1 MESIEPQQSMTEE
14 RLELHY
20 HLVNDAHSMDALVR
34 NKCEAEVL
42 ALVRHVA
49 KELGVDAVLESSAF
63 TEGGLREVFKFLM
76 DPKNNSSLVMGGMV
90 LVLIQIVIS
99 ILALPSTD
107 KEQEALTKEL
117 TKLSIE
123 EKKLQ
128 IEKLRREAGEGKPS
142 EETVAE
148 VVSTLNQDYK
158 VLTRR
163 SNFYSQLLPYK
174 KVTAVGFGHIP
185 TGEVIPKNERT
196 TLRADFERFLV
207 RENKLPELV
216 DEAAC
221 IEIVAPVITGG
232 NMHWKGLYQGEPISF
247 AMRDSDYK
255 QAVSNR
261 TVSFQHGDSIAC
273 LLHTERKLDPTGEI
287 IVTGRYVSLVLEKR
301 SSSGQSA
308 ETPQGRRKKFSDKLV
323 SAQSSLPFSPPN
335 RRPISCRQHTR
346 LARAKEKW
354 PVALAPGHLR
364 HFDLEMTTKAFT
376 ACPKAI
382 AGSNAV
388 LCARSN
394 AMKPMNFVRAAGAM
408 FSLGI
413 CPPFL

>member
-323 SAQSSLPFSPPN
+323 SAQSSLPFSPPESEAN
-335 RRPISCRQHTR
+335 
-346 LARAKEKW
+346 
-354 PVALAPGHLR
+354 
-364 HFDLEMTTKAFT
+364 
-376 ACPKAI
+376 
-382 AGSNAV
+382 
-388 LCARSN
+388 
-394 AMKPMNFVRAAGAM
+394 
-408 FSLGI
+408 
-413 CPPFL
+413 

>member
-1 MESIEPQQSMTEE
+1 MIEE

-20 HLVNDAHSMDALVR
+20 YLANDAHSMDAQVR

-49 KELGVDAVLESSAF
+49 KELGVDVVLESSAF
-63 TEGGLREVFKFLM
+63 TEGGLREVLKFLM
-76 DPKNNSSLVMGGMV
+76 DPKNSSSLVMGSMV
-90 LVLIQIVIS
+90 LVVVQIVIS

-142 EETVAE
+142 EEVVAE

-185 TGEVIPKNERT
+185 TGAVVTKNERT
-196 TLRADFERFLV
+196 TPREDFERFIV

-216 DEAAC
+216 DDAAC

-255 QAVSNR
+255 QAVSTR
-261 TVSFQHGDSIAC
+261 TVSFQHGDSIVC
-273 LLHTERKLDPTGEI
+273 LLHTERKLDPTGEV

-308 ETPQGRRKKFSDKLV
+308 ETSQGRKKKFSDKLV
-323 SAQSSLPFSPPN
+323 SAQSSLPFSPPE
-335 RRPISCRQHTR
+335 SET
-346 LARAKEKW
+346 E
-354 PVALAPGHLR
+354 
-364 HFDLEMTTKAFT
+364 
-376 ACPKAI
+376 
-382 AGSNAV
+382 
-388 LCARSN
+388 
-394 AMKPMNFVRAAGAM
+394 
-408 FSLGI
+408 
-413 CPPFL
+413 